1 MTLKTIKIDEVIYNK
16 LLERKREQ
24 ESIADV
30 IARILNIQLE
40 SQNIK
45 KKNWIMEKFT

>member
-16 LLERKREQ
+16 LLERKREH

-30 IARILNIQLE
+30 IAEYQ
-40 SQNIK
+40 K
-45 KKNWIMEKFT
+45 KIWIMEKFT